1 VWPLNRTSRSVALTQ
16 AGERLRARIAAA
28 FRDID
33 DALDDLN
40 TFRDTPTG
48 TLRINAARA
57 SAEIILLPTDASSPP
72 IPACVDIVV
81 NNAFVDMV

>member
-1 VWPLNRTSRSVALTQ
+1 MRLLNRTTCSVALTE
-16 AGERLRARIAAA
+16 AGARLFGRIAPA

-48 TLRINAARA
+48 TLRVNAARA
-57 SAEIILLPTDASSPP
+57 STQL
-72 IPACVDIVV
+72 V
-81 NNAFVDMV
+81 